1 VLISDQP
8 ALESNVSYY
17 QRLLAMDQVE
27 AAEIV
32 EEHLK
37 IHPREQIFD
46 AVLLPALKY
55 ARRDRQLGRLTE
67 DGEQFVLRATR
78 EILEDFTGLTPSSA
92 PEATDSPAAEIPAPL
107 LKVSIL
113 GCPAR
118 DEADELAL
126 LMLRQLFISTR
137 YDVEVMSDAV
147 LTSEVVGMI
156 GAKNPAVIVIATLS
170 PGGLAQTRYL
180 CKRLRA
186 RVPNLKIAIGQWGM
200 ESEERSSV
208 VLAEADKVGTT
219 MIETRDQIIQLS
231 QSNPHPSTALAT
243 PIAPFAPHDQV
254 FSAEVVAQSK

>member
-1 VLISDQP
+1 
-8 ALESNVSYY
+8 
-17 QRLLAMDQVE
+17 
-27 AAEIV
+27 V

-55 ARRDRQLGRLTE
+55 ARRDRQLGRLAE

-78 EILEDFTGLTPSSA
+78 EILEDFTSLTPTSES
-92 PEATDSPAAEIPAPL
+92 EATDSLAADEVSAPL
-107 LKVSIL
+107 LKVRIL

-126 LMLRQLFISTR
+126 LMLRQLFVSSR

-186 RVPNLKIAIGQWGM
+186 RFPNLKLAIGQWGM
-200 ESEERSSV
+200 ESEDRNSIL
-208 VLAEADKVGTT
+208 LAGADTVGTT
-219 MIETRDQIIQLS
+219 MIETREQIIQLS
-231 QSNPHPSTALAT
+231 QSSPHSSTPLAT
-243 PIAPFAPHDQV
+243 AITPFAPHSQPLPT
-254 FSAEVVAQSK
+254 EVVA